1 MLIWQGTLI
10 GKRSVLK
17 TDVGVKADGGSS
29 PSLVVQ
35 YFGKNFKICRYMV
48 RCPSGLWCSPAKG
61 VNG

>member
-1 MLIWQGTLI
+1 MEVRVLSLSLIWQGTLI

-29 PSLVVQ
+29 PYLVVL
-35 YFGKNFKICRYMV
+35 V